1 MGGVFPEGLCRTQG
15 PFPKFFSVLRSLQS
29 PHSKGV
35 EAASSPTPPKRNIVY
50 NLASHKCQGKEK
62 KSEVYIKLNFGFHK
76 PGVICTVHQEDD
88 PIDGRQVVLPHPAG
102 WKARD
107 QHLP

>member
-1 MGGVFPEGLCRTQG
+1 VSG
-15 PFPKFFSVLRSLQS
+15 
-29 PHSKGV
+29 KG
-35 EAASSPTPPKRNIVY
+35 E
-50 NLASHKCQGKEK
+50 
-62 KSEVYIKLNFGFHK
+62 KSEVYVKLNFGFHE

-88 PIDGRQVVLPHPAG
+88 PIDGGQVVLPHPAG